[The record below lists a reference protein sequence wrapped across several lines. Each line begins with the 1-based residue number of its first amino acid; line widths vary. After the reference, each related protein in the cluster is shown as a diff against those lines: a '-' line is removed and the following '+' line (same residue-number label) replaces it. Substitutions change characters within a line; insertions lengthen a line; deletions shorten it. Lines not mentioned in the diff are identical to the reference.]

1 MSKIIVFEGADR
13 CGKAT
18 QSNLLKEY
26 LVENGSSAAR
36 VEVPIRDN
44 HTYKIIYWMLR
55 NGLAKKLP
63 KTFQW
68 LQYLNR
74 LIFQTFILPRLEKK
88 NEYIVFDRW
97 SLSTVVYG
105 VAEGVSKEFCEK
117 LYNGLRRP
125 DFTIILLNKSYQHEA
140 EDVYESDLNL
150 QKNVRNLYADWAVK
164 NLADSYV
171 IDNND
176 SKEKILSD
184 VVQFLKLSKIIT
196 Q

>member
-171 IDNND
+171 ID
-176 SKEKILSD
+176 
-184 VVQFLKLSKIIT
+184 IIT